1 MTLTHRHCGRSEAIH
16 RLLRRL
22 CLLAMTMSVGT
33 LAACGFSPLY
43 GKHGGAGYGNENLL
57 EYVYIDNI
65 PNREGQYL
73 RNALIDRFYRN
84 GRPANPDYTLKIV
97 NLEIR
102 RSDLDITQS
111 SSTTREQTRL
121 KADLVL
127 VDKITGEVLLERRL
141 SSTASYNVLES
152 EFATR
157 ISRQEGQDN
166 ALLSIASQIE
176 AQLVLYFQRDTKVH

>member
-1 MTLTHRHCGRSEAIH
+1 MSKKSGVARLFLLFLLTTHVS
-16 RLLRRL
+16 LL
-22 CLLAMTMSVGT
+22 TTS
-33 LAACGFSPLY
+33 CGFTPLY
-43 GKHGGAGYGNENLL
+43 GQHSGADYGNEDFLQHIA
-57 EYVYIDNI
+57 IDSI

-73 RNALIDRFYRN
+73 RNALIDRFYRD
-84 GRPANPDYTLKIV
+84 GRPVDAPYILKIN

-111 SSTTREQTRL
+111 SSTTREQMRL

-127 VDKITGEVLLERRL
+127 VDKITGENLLERRL

-166 ALLSIASQIE
+166 ALLGMASQIE
-176 AQLVLYFQRDTKVH
+176 AQLVLYFQRNIKKHLI